1 LLAHSEGDVQAAW
14 ERHALLDHFKAKRKI
29 KLRFQKMR
37 KQKGIRTENEERK
50 KKKSLLPS
58 AVAAATYRRRQN
70 KNEQLRKDNEQK
82 DINLH
87 TLSNG

>member
-1 LLAHSEGDVQAAW
+1 LLAHSEGDDQAAW
-14 ERHALLDHFKAKRKI
+14 KRHALLDHFKAKRKI

-37 KQKGIRTENEERK
+37 KPKENTNRKRRK
-50 KKKSLLPS
+50 KSFLPS

-87 TLSNG
+87 TLTNG

>member
-1 LLAHSEGDVQAAW
+1 LEATRFARSSRSETKDQAPLSKD
-14 ERHALLDHFKAKRKI
+14 EETKR
-29 KLRFQKMR
+29 
-37 KQKGIRTENEERK
+37 ENELKTKKEK

-58 AVAAATYRRRQN
+58 AVAAAIYRRRQN

-87 TLSNG
+87 TLTNG